1 MKVIITMAG
10 AGSRFKEVG
19 INKPKHEIIAKGR
32 TLFEWSMLSLS
43 EFFDEAE
50 FIFVVRK
57 DNWDEDTLADT
68 CRKLRIKLF
77 QIVVISELTNGQAT
91 TVLHARKMFTS
102 DEDFLVY
109 NIDTAVTPGLIK
121 PEQILSSSSSEG
133 HIICFRAEGDHWS
146 FILPNP
152 ENPNLVY
159 KVSEKKRISDLATIG
174 LYYFNSF
181 TLYEYLVHTFGA
193 RVKAEYGEIYI
204 APLYQY
210 LCKDWRMQVSWSEVP
225 VESVHCL
232 GKPEEVAAFDPGYMK
247 YNK

>member
-1 MKVIITMAG
+1 MKIIITMAG
-10 AGSRFKEVG
+10 AGSRFKDVG
-19 INKPKHEIIAKGR
+19 IDKPKHEIIARGK

-43 EFFDEAE
+43 EFFNKAE

-57 DNWDEDTLADT
+57 GNWDEVTLADT
-68 CRKLRIKLF
+68 CRKLGIKVF
-77 QIVVISELTNGQAT
+77 QTIVISELTNGQAT
-91 TVLHARKMFTS
+91 TVLQARKAFTS

-121 PEQILSSSSSEG
+121 PEQIPSDKEG

-146 FILPNP
+146 FVLPNS
-152 ENPNLVY
+152 ENPNLVC

-181 TLYEYLVHTFGA
+181 TMYEELVHTFGS

-204 APLYQY
+204 APLYQH
-210 LCKDWRMQVSWSEVP
+210 LCKDWRMQVSWCEVP
-225 VESVHCL
+225 VESVCCL
-232 GKPEEVAAFDPGYMK
+232 GKPEEVIAFDPEYMK
-247 YNK
+247 YNQ